1 MKVNKYIASAF
12 IAASALCATAQTT
25 RSAYFTDNYLY
36 RYEMNPAFD
45 NDKNFISMPLLGNMN
60 MAINGSLGLQDLLYN
75 VDGQTTTFLN
85 PAVDAQT
92 FFDAVGNNS
101 NLGTDFKVGI
111 LSAGFKAFGGYNTI
125 SINARANGNMNIPT
139 TFLKMMKEGIESKT
153 YDISDMWLHSDAY
166 AEIALGHSHKIND
179 KWKVGG
185 AVKFLVGGANVDAK
199 FNQAQLTLG
208 NDAWEINVDGQIQ
221 SNINGLRYTSDI
233 NPNTGN
239 SYVNG
244 INIDDFNVS
253 GYGVAADL
261 GVEFKLNK
269 DWSFSASVLDLGFI
283 NWNNSMLASTNGVKH
298 FTTDKY
304 SFNVDMDMT
313 NNFNDELDMVKDDLS
328 ALFEMEDMGDQ
339 GSQNKMIA
347 TTFNVGAEFKLPVY
361 RRLSFGLLNTTR
373 LQGDYTWTEFR
384 LSANIKPVDIFSA
397 AANVAVS
404 NHGYAFGWIMNLN
417 VTGFNLFVG
426 MDHLSTKFSKQFIP
440 LTSKASLNIGL
451 NFPF

>member
-1 MKVNKYIASAF
+1 MKVNKYIASAL
-12 IAASALCATAQTT
+12 IAASAMCATAQTT

-45 NDKNFISMPLLGNMN
+45 NEKNFISMPLLGNMN
-60 MAINGSLGLQDLLYN
+60 VAMNGSLGLQDLLYN
-75 VDGQTTTFLN
+75 VNGQTTTFLN
-85 PAVDAQT
+85 PAVDTQT
-92 FFDAVGNNS
+92 FLDAVGDGS
-101 NLGTDFKVGI
+101 QFGSDIKFGI
-111 LSAGFKAFGGYNTI
+111 FSTGFKAFGGYNTI
-125 SINARANGNMNIPT
+125 SINARANGNTHIPT
-139 TFLKMMKEGIESKT
+139 TFLKMMKEGLESKT
-153 YDISDMWLHSDAY
+153 YDISDMWLHADAY

-185 AVKFLVGGANVDAK
+185 AVKFLVGGANMDAK
-199 FNQAQLTLG
+199 FNHAQISLG
-208 NDAWEINVDGQIQ
+208 KDAWEIDLDGQVQ
-221 SNINGLRYTSDI
+221 SSINGLRYTSDI

-239 SYVNG
+239 RY
-244 INIDDFNVS
+244 VS
-253 GYGVAADL
+253 GIDIDKFNINGFGVAADL

-269 DWSFSASVLDLGFI
+269 DWSFSASVVDLGFI
-283 NWNNSMLASTNGVKH
+283 NWNNNMLASTNGVKH

-304 SFNVDMDMT
+304 SFNVDMDKI

-373 LQGDYTWTEFR
+373 LLGDYTWTEFR

-404 NHGYAFGWIMNLN
+404 NHGYAFGWIINLN

-426 MDHLSTKFSKQFIP
+426 MDHMATKFTKEYIP
-440 LTSKASLNIGL
+440 LTSNASLNIGL

>member
-45 NDKNFISMPLLGNMN
+45 NDKNFISMPMLGNMN

-239 SYVNG
+239 RYVNG

-283 NWNNSMLASTNGVKH
+283 NWNNNMLASTNGVKH

-404 NHGYAFGWIMNLN
+404 NYGYAFGWIMNLN

>member
-45 NDKNFISMPLLGNMN
+45 NDKNFISMPMLGNMN

-283 NWNNSMLASTNGVKH
+283 NWNNNMLASTNGVKH

-404 NHGYAFGWIMNLN
+404 NYGYAFGWIMNLN